1 MQSKAKTVLEYIK
14 ALPDDRRPAIE
25 AVRRVIKKNLGKG
38 FVEAMQ
44 YGMIGYVVPHSVYPK
59 GYHCDPKQPV
69 PFAALAS
76 QKNYMSVYL
85 NAMYGGVVSEDWVR
99 ARFEAAGKKLDMGK
113 CCIRFKKLD
122 DLPLDVIGDAI
133 RAVSVTQYI
142 EQYEEAIGRSGPAKQ
157 NGASRKATGS
167 TGNEAKPAGTKRAAT
182 TKKVATKSEPGARK
196 TTAAKRTAAKKT
208 TAKKTT
214 TKKAATK

>member
-1 MQSKAKTVLEYIK
+1 MQSKAKTVLEYLK
-14 ALPDDRRPAIE
+14 SLPEDRRKAIE
-25 AVRRVIKKNLGKG
+25 AVRQVIKKNLGKG

-44 YGMIGYVVPHSVYPK
+44 YGMIGYVVPHSVYPA
-59 GYHCDPKQPV
+59 GYHCDPSQPV

-113 CCIRFKKLD
+113 CCIRFKKLE

-133 RAVSVTQYI
+133 RSVSVAQYI
-142 EQYEEAIGRSGPAKQ
+142 EQYEETVGRSGSGGAK
-157 NGASRKATGS
+157 KATS
-167 TGNEAKPAGTKRAAT
+167 KPSSAKPTKKQASKKKVSS
-182 TKKVATKSEPGARK
+182 KKVATKKKVAKKSGSRAVTASSGKKTARK
-196 TTAAKRTAAKKT
+196 R
-208 TAKKTT
+208 
-214 TKKAATK
+214 